1 MKAWG
6 KIRSKRFF
14 SSKPTSEAVTPV
26 IGSIIMLLILFAL
39 AGVATVNF
47 FNNAEGG
54 ATPQSPVVRI
64 SLESCEGG
72 LRYAPQGENS
82 TFENNTIVLIHEG
95 GSPLPLDAT
104 CIKILGNGNAF
115 QGDVGKGGIFLTGS
129 TETIYQNLSPIEK
142 SSRYKSQ
149 NKEVLNDNFW
159 GVGEKLTLHGD
170 DSAIGSIISSVKVSV
185 NGDSNTSDNY
195 GFKAGSEITIKVIDI
210 KNNNV
215 IAEQKDIV
223 KTVK

>member
-54 ATPQSPVVRI
+54 ATLQSPVVRI

-95 GSPLPLDAT
+95 GSPLPLMLPA
-104 CIKILGNGNAF
+104 
-115 QGDVGKGGIFLTGS
+115 
-129 TETIYQNLSPIEK
+129 
-142 SSRYKSQ
+142 
-149 NKEVLNDNFW
+149 
-159 GVGEKLTLHGD
+159 
-170 DSAIGSIISSVKVSV
+170 
-185 NGDSNTSDNY
+185 
-195 GFKAGSEITIKVIDI
+195 
-210 KNNNV
+210 
-215 IAEQKDIV
+215 
-223 KTVK
+223 